1 MNSTRVLCVENQPQ
15 CLVSLIELLQAAGY
29 EVIPATSAAEA
40 LQILSEEDFE
50 GILLEYDLP
59 DLIGTAVR
67 RRMKHI
73 RPEVPVM
80 LFTGVGSETP
90 MLVRFFDAYLRDEK
104 YPEWELGDS

>member
-1 MNSTRVLCVENQPQ
+1 
-15 CLVSLIELLQAAGY
+15 
-29 EVIPATSAAEA
+29 
-40 LQILSEEDFE
+40 
-50 GILLEYDLP
+50 
-59 DLIGTAVR
+59 LIGTAVR

-80 LFTGVGSETP
+80 LFTGIGSETP

>member
-1 MNSTRVLCVENQPQ
+1 MNATRVLCVENQPR

-29 EVIPATSAAEA
+29 EVIPATSGAEA
-40 LQILSEEDFE
+40 LKILVDEEFE

-67 RRMKHI
+67 REMKRI

-80 LFTGVGSETP
+80 LFTGMGSEAP
-90 MLVRFFDAYLRDEK
+90 YLVRFFDAYLRDEE
-104 YPEWELGDS
+104 YPEWKGGDA